1 MFEYKEKRY
10 TKMAEKGGAEGKKK
24 KKRKKE
30 DQKRKKGSVHTVDQL
45 HKFQRSE
52 FEVSL

>member
-24 KKRKKE
+24 KKKE
-30 DQKRKKGSVHTVDQL
+30 GRPEEEKRFSTYS
-45 HKFQRSE
+45 RSTAQVPKE
-52 FEVSL
+52 